1 MKPWLLNLLACPID
15 KHHPLQAYFFKW
27 ASTPEEIEEQ
37 LAAVGNTP
45 NAIKDELKILAKQVV
60 DGVISQAA
68 VESIH
73 DQSGVDAAVK
83 FHGIVVE
90 AVKHVVSLK
99 ESGVRSLVDSE
110 SLGSLH
116 RYMNLLDV
124 EIGILYCT
132 ECGRW
137 YPIGSSIE
145 SVPEMLPDDLRE
157 EEKDQ
162 AWLREWQEKIPE
174 NILQSGKPYSL
185 PI

>member
-27 ASTPEEIEEQ
+27 ASTPEDIEEQ

-83 FHGIVVE
+83 FV
-90 AVKHVVSLK
+90 AK
-99 ESGVRSLVDSE
+99 SGTTSAIPI
-110 SLGSLH
+110 
-116 RYMNLLDV
+116 V
-124 EIGILYCT
+124 EI
-132 ECGRW
+132 RK
-137 YPIGSSIE
+137 S
-145 SVPEMLPDDLRE
+145 D
-157 EEKDQ
+157 EKT
-162 AWLREWQEKIPE
+162 AAFSKIPE
-174 NILQSGKPYSL
+174 KK
-185 PI
+185 